1 VGVGTVVRRS
11 VTPVQNQLAGSR
23 GPQDNAPDWDTRRVD
38 REPRIGRPF
47 TMDEVR
53 LTSRPYASARDLRAM
68 QAALAAAHAQTHVR
82 IGDLAWRARFHT
94 HRELSLEIR
103 LWESCNRVVGWT
115 WFRTRG
121 GFDLFIDPEHRDGS
135 LLREMLDVVDEIVGA
150 GLAAGD
156 VPGSVYTF
164 FLDEDEELAAALR
177 ERGYEEAATSG
188 DVLTRELRDVAAPEL
203 PSGYRLGWVASDAD
217 VLARVTAHQAAF
229 APSDL
234 SYDKYVRVRGTWPY
248 RAELD
253 RVALAAD
260 GSVAAFC
267 TAWLDEQN
275 ASGLFEPVGTHPDHR
290 RRGLATAVCLDALR
304 ALRDA
309 GARTAQVGTGSA
321 AGRATYLAA
330 GFRLWK
336 REVTY
341 RNVVGESDGVV

>member
-1 VGVGTVVRRS
+1 VR
-11 VTPVQNQLAGSR
+11 T
-23 GPQDNAPDWDTRRVD
+23 
-38 REPRIGRPF
+38 
-47 TMDEVR
+47 
-53 LTSRPYASARDLRAM
+53 
-68 QAALAAAHAQTHVR
+68 
-82 IGDLAWRARFHT
+82 GDAAWRARYHT
-94 HRELSLEIR
+94 HRELALEIR
-103 LWESCNRVVGWT
+103 LWEVGAAVVGWT

-121 GFDLFIDPEHRDGS
+121 GFDLFIDPEHRDSS
-135 LLREMLDVVDEIVGA
+135 LLREMLDVVDEIVGT

-177 ERGYEEAATSG
+177 ERGYEEAAPAGG
-188 DVLTRELRDVAAPEL
+188 DVLTRELGDVAAPKL
-203 PSGYRLGWVASDAD
+203 PSGHRLGWVASDAD

-253 RVALAAD
+253 RVALAED

-267 TAWLDEQN
+267 TAWLDEEN
-275 ASGLFEPVGTHPDHR
+275 ASGLLEPVGTHPHHR

-309 GARTAQVGTGSA
+309 GARTAQVGTESA
-321 AGRATYLAA
+321 AGLATYLAA
-330 GFRLWK
+330 GFRPWK

-341 RNVVGESDGVV
+341 RKVVGEQEAGVEPTS